1 MRGFFRILDS
11 FVQNNQKNMQ
21 NSIIFVHFAG
31 SLAIASCRFPHQDPL
46 YANFFLIVSFSTCI
60 VFSRNST
67 MSAAR
72 QRSMAA
78 ATRPRPKHMRF

>member
-1 MRGFFRILDS
+1 MRGLFRILHS
-11 FVQNNQKNMQ
+11 FVHFYQKNVQ

-46 YANFFLIVSFSTCI
+46 YANFYLIVSFDTCI
-60 VFSRNST
+60 MFSRNST